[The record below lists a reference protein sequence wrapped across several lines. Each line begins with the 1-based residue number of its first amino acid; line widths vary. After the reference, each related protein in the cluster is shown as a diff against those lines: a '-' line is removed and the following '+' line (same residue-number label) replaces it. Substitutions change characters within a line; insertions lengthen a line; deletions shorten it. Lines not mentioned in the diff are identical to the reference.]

1 MQPFVTPW
9 TVNLPGSSVRGILQA
24 RTLEWVACPPPGESS
39 RPRDQTHVP
48 YISCIGRQ
56 VLYHQHLLGNPAL
69 SLAPI
74 KSLFLKSI
82 HLEKRNTRLPYP
94 SSFLLAI
101 LSSTWLSSL
110 APWLPTALRMPRVLG
125 MLHCRCREVTQPQ
138 GPEGD

>member
-1 MQPFVTPW
+1 MMNMYMHSRGLRLLCPW
-9 TVNLPGSSVRGILQA
+9 GFSGQEYWSGLPCTSSRGSSQ
-24 RTLEWVACPPPGESS
+24 
-39 RPRDQTHVP
+39 PRDRTCVC